1 MDKEELRLVS
11 AIALNAIF
19 GSRPQTA
26 SAITETFNSAEE
38 IFSLTEKER
47 EEIFGPWSR
56 FSPASWEG
64 ALEAAR
70 REYLDLSG
78 RGISF
83 ISIFDR
89 EAYPP
94 LLREC
99 PDAPLLLYIR
109 GNPASLLNP
118 HPISIVGTRDM
129 DSYGRDWC
137 VKTIR
142 ELSAAEE
149 KPLIVS
155 GLAFGIDITAHL
167 AALSC
172 GLPTAAVIPVGIERI
187 YPSAH
192 RIAAE
197 KIISAGG
204 AVITDYPPGTI
215 PMPYNFLRRN
225 RIIAGLSAATFL
237 VESRRKGGG
246 MMTARL
252 AFGYGRTVLALPGR
266 IDDPRSS
273 GCNSLIAEKVAEA
286 FTGTQ
291 ALADACGLGLRT
303 PSRIAGAEDA
313 IRERL
318 RGRLNDNEIQQLI
331 RIFKAIRSSR
341 EISVSSLSEELGTDY
356 PAMSRAVCLL
366 ESEGFICTDVLQRCS
381 INANFA

>member
-1 MDKEELRLVS
+1 MDKEELRIVS

-19 GSRPQTA
+19 GSRPQIA
-26 SAITETFNSAEE
+26 SGITETFNSAEE

-47 EEIFGPWSR
+47 TEIFGPWSK
-56 FSPASWEG
+56 FTPVSWQG

-99 PDAPLLLYIR
+99 PDAPLLLDIR
-109 GNPASLLNP
+109 GNPAALLNP

-137 VKTIR
+137 VKTVR
-142 ELSAAEE
+142 GLSAAAE

-155 GLAFGIDITAHL
+155 GLAFGVDITAHM

-172 GLPTAAVIPVGIERI
+172 GLPTVAVIPVGIERI

-192 RIAAE
+192 RVAAE

-204 AVITDYPPGTI
+204 AVVTDYPPGTI

-225 RIIAGLSAATFL
+225 RIIAGLSTATFL

-286 FTGTQ
+286 FTGTE
-291 ALADACGLGLRT
+291 ALADACGLGALT
-303 PSRIAGAEDA
+303 SSRPARAEDA
-313 IRERL
+313 FRERL
-318 RGRLNDNEIQQLI
+318 SGRLSDKEIQQLLK
-331 RIFKAIRSSR
+331 IFKAIRSSR
-341 EISVSSLSEELGTDY
+341 GISVSTLSEELGTDY
-356 PAMSRAVCLL
+356 STMSRAVCLL